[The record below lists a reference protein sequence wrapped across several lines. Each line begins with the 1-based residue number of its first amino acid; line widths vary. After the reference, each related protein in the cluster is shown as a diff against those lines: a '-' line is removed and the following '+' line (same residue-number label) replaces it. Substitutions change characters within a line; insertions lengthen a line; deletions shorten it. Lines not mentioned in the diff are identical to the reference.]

1 MLGVF
6 LLLTI
11 CGDIH
16 PNPGP
21 IPDISIC
28 HINVRSLLAA
38 NRLDLIEQMLTI
50 ERCFVIICASETKLD
65 NTINNSKVNIN
76 DYSLYRKDRN
86 RQGGGVA
93 IGLYVSQNILS
104 VRNTDLDIMD
114 IDGIEILWVELTLGS
129 CCFLVGACYR
139 PPGMSSIEVDNFI
152 DLLKINIE
160 TIPSDR

>member
-28 HINVRSLLAA
+28 HINVRILLAV

-50 ERCFVIICASETKLD
+50 ERSFYIICASETKLD
-65 NTINNSKVNIN
+65 NTIDNSKVYIN
-76 DYSLYRKDRN
+76 DYILSRKDKN

-93 IGLYVSQNILS
+93 IYVSQNIAS
-104 VRNTDLDIMD
+104 VRNTDLD

-139 PPGMSSIEVDNFI
+139 PPWNVFY
-152 DLLKINIE
+152 
-160 TIPSDR
+160 